1 MDDYEFVYFIHRLLE
16 TMKNAKLAEL
26 INGRFAMIG
35 IVAGLGAYA
44 LTGQVI
50 PGLW

>member
-1 MDDYEFVYFIHRLLE
+1 MDDIQFVYFIHRLIK
-16 TMKNAKLAEL
+16 TMNDAKLIEL

-35 IVAGLGAYA
+35 IVAALGAYA
-44 LTGQVI
+44 STGQVI

>member
-1 MDDYEFVYFIHRLLE
+1 MNN
-16 TMKNAKLAEL
+16 MKLAEL

-35 IVAGLGAYA
+35 IVAALGAYA